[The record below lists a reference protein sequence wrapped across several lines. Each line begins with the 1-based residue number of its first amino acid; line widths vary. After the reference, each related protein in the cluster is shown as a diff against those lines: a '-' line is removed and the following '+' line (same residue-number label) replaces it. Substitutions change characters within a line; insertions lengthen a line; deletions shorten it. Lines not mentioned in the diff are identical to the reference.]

1 MNMLDSQYS
10 GACSSDDY
18 SVHMDLN
25 FAKLLHQKWKDTIQ
39 VSLKTIAAIAA
50 SSPLTCQPYLLVACD
65 MRLFRFIVRLTI
77 VGVCLTGKS
86 QTSGTLLPL
95 ASGK

>member
-1 MNMLDSQYS
+1 MMDSQYS

-25 FAKLLHQKWKDTIQ
+25 LAKLLHQKWKDTIQ

-50 SSPLTCQPYLLVACD
+50 SSPPYLLVACD
-65 MRLFRFIVRLTI
+65 MRPFCFL
-77 VGVCLTGKS
+77 S
-86 QTSGTLLPL
+86 D
-95 ASGK
+95 